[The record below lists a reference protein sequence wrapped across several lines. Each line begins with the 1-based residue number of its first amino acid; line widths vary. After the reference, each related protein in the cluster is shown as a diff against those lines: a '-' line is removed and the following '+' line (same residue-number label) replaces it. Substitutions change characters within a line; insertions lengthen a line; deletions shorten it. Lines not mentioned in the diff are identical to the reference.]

1 MPKLQPY
8 FAYGS
13 NLNTKQ
19 FKARCPNSRYVGN
32 AVLRNYEFIIASR
45 GFATVIPCRGSRVE
59 GCLCELTTA
68 DERTLDRCE
77 GVKQGCYRKEYLPV
91 QVGSKTIR
99 ALVYID
105 NDPALGSPEIGYVK
119 KILLGAADRELSMA
133 YQKKLFRI
141 LTGET

>member
-1 MPKLQPY
+1 MPTLQLC
-8 FAYGS
+8 FAYAS

-19 FKARCPNSRYVGN
+19 FKQRCPHSRYVSK
-32 AVLRNYEFIIASR
+32 AVLLNYKVIIASR
-45 GFATVIPCRGSRVE
+45 GYASVIRCAGSRVE
-59 GCLCELTTA
+59 GYLCELTTA

-105 NDPALGSPEIGYVK
+105 NNSTRGVPKYFYVK
-119 KILLGAADRELSMA
+119 KIILGAADRELSIA